1 MNSLPLSLVNDYLAH
16 KQHLLPTSHSRDVVK
31 AVRDI
36 VALHATS
43 AAGPYLALWA
53 RVPEFR
59 RQTLQDLLYE
69 RRELVRVLCM
79 RTTLH
84 IVLSDELPYFHQADA
99 QRRRLAEQRDTENLL
114 VLAGVCE
121 QGQARTALKKLLRR
135 VLAVLT
141 KRGPSTVHEISQAVP
156 ELHAKIRYSVGK
168 AYEGEFSLGSR
179 LVPGMC
185 ALGLLV
191 RARPRGSPSSWRSNL
206 YEYAAL
212 ADWLP
217 DVDLNSATPLQ
228 AQTWLVR
235 QYLAAFGP
243 VTPDDIQWWAGLSK
257 SETNTAL
264 RALESSLV
272 TVAIEGLDG
281 GHLMLADDARR
292 LRHFAPPK
300 APYVFLLPAL
310 DPYIMGYQDRQ
321 RSLRVAPE
329 HRDKVFDRAGNAMPT
344 VWVNGQVV
352 GAWSQRKDGSVV
364 YGLFEPVGDDAL
376 MMLAY
381 EARRLESFLEG
392 EFLALSTSTP
402 FTRNLK

>member
-1 MNSLPLSLVNDYLAH
+1 MNSLPISLVNDYVAR

-31 AVRDI
+31 VVRDI

-43 AAGPYLALWA
+43 AAGPYLSLWA
-53 RVPEFR
+53 RIPEFQ
-59 RQTLQDLLYE
+59 RQMLYDALYE

-84 IVLSDELPYFHQADA
+84 VVPSDKLPYFHQADA
-99 QRRRLAEQRDTENLL
+99 QRRRLAEQRDAESLL
-114 VLAGVCE
+114 VLAGVCK
-121 QGQARTALKKLLRR
+121 QGQAKTALQNLRRR

-141 KRGPSTVHEISQAVP
+141 KRGPSTVQEIGRAVP
-156 ELHAKIRYSVGK
+156 ELEAKIRYSVGK

-191 RARPRGSPSSWRSNL
+191 RTRPRGSPSAWRSHL

-212 ADWLP
+212 ADWLS
-217 DVDLNSATPLQ
+217 DVNLDSVTSLQ
-228 AQTWLVR
+228 ARTWLVR
-235 QYLAAFGP
+235 QYLSAFGP
-243 VTPDDIQWWAGLSK
+243 ATMDDIQWWAGLSR

-264 RALESSLV
+264 RALESGLV
-272 TVAIEGLDG
+272 TVAIEGLAG
-281 GHLMLADDARR
+281 EHLMLADDARR
-292 LRHFAPPK
+292 LRRFVPPK
-300 APYVFLLPAL
+300 ALYVFFLPAL
-310 DPYIMGYQDRQ
+310 DPYIMGFQDRQ
-321 RSLRVAPE
+321 RFLAPE
-329 HRDKVFDRAGNAMPT
+329 HRNKAFDRAGNAMPT

-352 GAWSQRKDGSVV
+352 GAWGQRKDGSVV
-364 YGLFEPVGDDAL
+364 YGLFESVSDGAL
-376 MMLAY
+376 MMLAH

>member
-1 MNSLPLSLVNDYLAH
+1 MNTLPISLVNSYLAH

-31 AVRDI
+31 VVRDI

-43 AAGPYLALWA
+43 ATGPYLSLWA
-53 RVPEFR
+53 RVPGFQQ
-59 RQTLQDLLYE
+59 QTLQDALYE

-84 IVLSDELPYFHQADA
+84 VVPSDELRYFSQADA
-99 QRRRLAEQRDTENLL
+99 RRRRSAEQRDAENLL
-114 VLAGVCE
+114 VLAGACE
-121 QGQARTALKKLLRR
+121 QGQARMALKKLQRR

-141 KRGPSTVHEISQAVP
+141 EQGPSTVQEISQAVP
-156 ELHAKIRYSVGK
+156 ELQSKIRYSAGK

-191 RARPRGSPSSWRSNL
+191 RTRPRGSPPAWRSHL

-217 DVDLNSATPLQ
+217 DVDLDSVTPLQ
-228 AQTWLVR
+228 AQAWLVQ
-235 QYLAAFGP
+235 QYLAALGP
-243 VTPDDIQWWAGLSK
+243 ATVDDIQWWTGLSK
-257 SETNTAL
+257 SETNKAL
-264 RALESSLV
+264 GAFESSLV

-281 GHLMLADDARR
+281 EHLMLADDARR

-310 DPYIMGYQDRQ
+310 DPYVMGYQDRH

-344 VWVNGQVV
+344 VWANGQVV
-352 GAWSQRKDGSVV
+352 GAWGQRKDGSVV
-364 YGLFEPVGDDAL
+364 YGLFESVGDDAL
-376 MMLAY
+376 ALLAH
-381 EARRLESFLEG
+381 EARRLESFLDG
-392 EFLALSTSTP
+392 EFLAPSTHTP
-402 FTRNLK
+402 FTRSLK